1 MNLKNEPTIN
11 WPTGRMKVM
20 KNHSAISQLPVP
32 DAGFLGLLAV
42 IACIG
47 WNASGRLRAMGRG
60 LNGDL
65 LAERAGY
72 ATSPVT

>member
-1 MNLKNEPTIN
+1 MSI
-11 WPTGRMKVM
+11 
-20 KNHSAISQLPVP
+20 
-32 DAGFLGLLAV
+32 LGLLAV

-65 LAERAGY
+65 LAERARH